1 MIELPDEVYSLG
13 LGETANGLICPVCGG
28 GQRRDKS
35 FSCTRVEGGFVYH
48 CFRAKCSGS
57 SGYRNDVANG
67 THIRNQRPG
76 LRSEPQKKKVYVRPV
91 ESPPRE
97 VRAYLSSRYR
107 IRSETLDYFGVGWSP
122 ACESPA
128 EPQANRVA
136 RLVVPVLRPDG
147 SNGGLVARAIEPT
160 DEPKS
165 LTYIPRSGCM
175 SWFRTAVSA
184 PSPKSESPASLYVAG
199 SISSQIWVVED
210 QFSAMRLWQE
220 SCVAVALLGTHLN
233 HERAIEI
240 SSVNPDRVIIA
251 LDKDATAKAV
261 GYAQQFRYALNL
273 QVVALSQDIKDL
285 DEESLKELIKNA
297 T

>member
-1 MIELPDEVYSLG
+1 VIELPDEVYSLG

-28 GQRRDKS
+28 GQRRDRS
-35 FSCTRVEGGFVYH
+35 FSCTKVELGFVYV
-48 CFRAKCSGS
+48 CFRGKCGARGFVRSGTLDAS
-57 SGYRNDVANG
+57 SRTRVSGESDKKRKDYE
-67 THIRNQRPG
+67 RPITAT
-76 LRSEPQKKKVYVRPV
+76 
-91 ESPPRE
+91 PPE
-97 VRAYLSSRYR
+97 VRERLYSRYR

-122 ACESPA
+122 ACESST

-160 DEPKS
+160 DEPKA
-165 LTYIPRSGCM
+165 LTYIPRPGCM
-175 SWFRTAVSA
+175 SWFRA
-184 PSPKSESPASLYVAG
+184 PEVGRLLEHPLA
-199 SISSQIWVVED
+199 WVVED

-220 SCVAVALLGTHLN
+220 DVTAVALLGTHLN

-273 QVVALSQDIKDL
+273 QVVALRQDIKDL

-297 T
+297 A